1 MTHRPYDQPIRDRE
15 PTSDPVTNRTTT
27 GARVRGTLPLK
38 PSGADGGTP
47 SGLATASSRQRA
59 KLTLNRDSTDQPAP
73 APPKSK
79 SSRAVLLRA
88 VASLTFYERSEIAQ
102 ASKLAYLR
110 AIHPVSS
117 VTTCDFLKHF
127 HKRSSRKAQKR
138 KSGKAKA
145 EQQNGKSIPQASRG
159 FQQFRWVPFES
170 IVIPSRVDR
179 SPMAIHRESL
189 TEKNSVGQGSPAAG
203 RVLEK
208 TRGQLERTAASL
220 ACFFFFGSAR
230 AAQSSSADSRVRSA
244 RGAER
249 ILRKF

>member
-127 HKRSSRKAQKR
+127 HKRSSGKAEKR
-138 KSGKAKA
+138 KSQSRTA

-220 ACFFFFGSAR
+220 ACFLFFGFS
-230 AAQSSSADSRVRSA
+230 
-244 RGAER
+244 
-249 ILRKF
+249 

>member
-38 PSGADGGTP
+38 PSGAGGGTP

-59 KLTLNRDSTDQPAP
+59 KLTLNRDSTDQPSP

-127 HKRSSRKAQKR
+127 HKRSGRKAQKR

-145 EQQNGKSIPQASRG
+145 ERQNS
-159 FQQFRWVPFES
+159 
-170 IVIPSRVDR
+170 
-179 SPMAIHRESL
+179 
-189 TEKNSVGQGSPAAG
+189 
-203 RVLEK
+203 
-208 TRGQLERTAASL
+208 RTAKASL
-220 ACFFFFGSAR
+220 KPHVDS
-230 AAQSSSADSRVRSA
+230 SSSAGSPSSQ
-244 RGAER
+244 
-249 ILRKF
+249 